1 MARARNIKPGT
12 FKNELLGSMEPL
24 AVLLF
29 ISLWTLAD
37 REGRVEDRPLRIKAE
52 TFPYR
57 ENIDVNGYLTLLERY
72 GFISRYEV
80 AGIRVIQITK
90 FAEHQNPHGTEKDS
104 TLPDR
109 DGYLTIHERNRNCVT
124 GKFGLVHFENQSV
137 NDFNVN
143 VTLSNVNSRNDNALI
158 PSSLNPDS
166 LLLNPSTLNPEKKNS
181 RFAPPSLS
189 DVTAYIHARGSPVSP
204 ESFVD
209 FYSSNGW
216 KVGKNMMKDWQA
228 CIRTWEK
235 RDETNKRS
243 GKISNAEHRR
253 DIGDFIEKEA
263 RSAAMRLSQ
272 GAYPEN
278 EGDIP
283 PEVGRAVSK

>member
-104 TLPDR
+104 ALPDR
-109 DGYLTIHERNRNCVT
+109 DGYLTVHERNRNCVT
-124 GKFGLVHFENQSV
+124 GKFGLVPFENQSF

-143 VTLSNVNSRNDNALI
+143 VTLDNVNSRNDNDLI

-181 RFAPPSLS
+181 RFAPPSLDEVRS
-189 DVTAYIHARGSPVSP
+189 YIQARGSPVNP
-204 ESFVD
+204 DAFVD
-209 FYSSNGW
+209 FYTSNGW
-216 KVGKNMMKDWQA
+216 KVGKNVMKDWQA

-235 RDETNKRS
+235 RNETNRPNSPTDNRS
-243 GKISNAEHRR
+243 RAKKFSDKLDEIARKS
-253 DIGDFIEKEA
+253 IE
-263 RSAAMRLSQ
+263 
-272 GAYPEN
+272 EN
-278 EGDIP
+278 GFTERVD
-283 PEVGRAVSK
+283 